1 MFECQCN
8 VYLNVPRPLDVLAVV
23 APVSGAAEPLGPEL
37 PLEYPR
43 HLDAVLGLEHVAAVG
58 DEVLHYTQTR
68 IPILRAGEILAK
80 KSLGIKH
87 SFTNSFLLTLEESHS

>member
-1 MFECQCN
+1 MKCQCY

-23 APVSGAAEPLGPEL
+23 APVSGAAEPLGAEL

-58 DEVLHYTQTR
+58 DEVLDDTQAR
-68 IPILRAGEILAK
+68 IPILRAREILAK
-80 KSLGIKH
+80 E
-87 SFTNSFLLTLEESHS
+87 SFNKYIRVL